1 MTIFRQAGKL
11 LRDLY
16 FARLILMQRQEPKVR
31 WLARLPGFVIATV
44 LSGITMFLDFSMGMM
59 VIVISWTCVALDAA
73 HEEYMINR
81 YDFTGDDDEPVL

>member
-1 MTIFRQAGKL
+1 MTTLYQTGKL

-16 FARLILMQRQEPKVR
+16 FGRLILMQRYEPKVR
-31 WLARLPGFVIATV
+31 WLTRLPGV
-44 LSGITMFLDFSMGMM
+44 LIVSVLAGGTMFLDFSLGMM
-59 VIVISWTCVALDAA
+59 VIAITWTFVALDAA